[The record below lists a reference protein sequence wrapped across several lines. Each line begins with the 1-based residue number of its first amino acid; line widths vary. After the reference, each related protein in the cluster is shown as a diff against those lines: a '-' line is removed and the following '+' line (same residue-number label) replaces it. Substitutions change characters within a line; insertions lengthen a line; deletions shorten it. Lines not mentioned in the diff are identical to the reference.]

1 MAYQD
6 NKYRN
11 DHGYNRNPGNYNNQR
26 NNAVSFETVTVPL
39 SVQYKDKAKLYLT
52 DGVAQK
58 TARQFVGAKITTH
71 QLRKVLSQ
79 AKQAV
84 TIMESGGSRFNEARN
99 VLFMLL
105 PMSAYNA
112 GRLPAVKPLYLFL
125 KANISEET
133 LKGPEDISVFDSLMT
148 SIVAYHKYEEEQ
160 NKNKSGRRS

>member
-52 DGVAQK
+52 GGFAQR
-58 TARQFVGAKITTH
+58 TAREFVTAQIATH

-79 AKQAV
+79 VKQAV
-84 TIMESGGSRFNEARN
+84 TIMESGNSRFNEARN
-99 VLFMLL
+99 MLFMLL

-112 GRLPAVKPLYLFL
+112 GRLSKLKPLYLFL

-133 LKGPEDISVFDSLMT
+133 LKSPEDISVFDSLMT

-160 NKNKSGRRS
+160 KKNKYGRRS